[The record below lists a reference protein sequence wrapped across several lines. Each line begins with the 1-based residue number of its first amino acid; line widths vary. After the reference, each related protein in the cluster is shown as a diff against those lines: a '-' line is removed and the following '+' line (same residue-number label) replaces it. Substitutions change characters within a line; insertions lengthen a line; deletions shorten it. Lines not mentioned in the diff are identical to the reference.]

1 MNVSASYRT
10 DILVF
15 YAGWFAQR
23 LAMGHALVINPH
35 GGKPYQVAL
44 RGEGGD
50 GFDFWTRNMEPFWEN
65 LASLAA
71 QGTAFMV

>member
-44 RGEGGD
+44 RGEGVD
-50 GFDFWTRNMEPFWEN
+50 GFDF
-65 LASLAA
+65 
-71 QGTAFMV
+71 